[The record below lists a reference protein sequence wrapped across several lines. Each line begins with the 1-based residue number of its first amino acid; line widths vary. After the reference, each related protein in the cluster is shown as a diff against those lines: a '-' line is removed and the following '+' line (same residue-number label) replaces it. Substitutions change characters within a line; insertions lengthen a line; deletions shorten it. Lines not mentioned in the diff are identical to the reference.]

1 MSYRGYSKNYLI
13 ENDEIIEF
21 KRKEIDKL
29 IKCST
34 CLSIDL

>member
-13 ENDEIIEF
+13 ENDEKIEF

-29 IKCST
+29 FKVPIY
-34 CLSIDL
+34 